1 MGLKELLE
9 LGEKIKSEV
18 EGTIQDEIKS
28 TMTAF
33 GSMINQE
40 SLSKLGIHPAYASS
54 PITTGYA
61 LWLELEKKGAKS
73 LEELKLSE
81 PDIRKR
87 LMKQNIEDGIAFGD
101 EVRTK
106 GYPIVIVPGIFFA
119 KNWTQEHYM
128 GLWEPVIIQYADTI
142 VYNDNFHYS
151 DGCVEEFLIGLT
163 HDKKLCGRKDL
174 AVLNPKDEIIKIEN
188 AMNHMEKISGITPT
202 KMFNNYKKICA
213 LI

>member
-1 MGLKELLE
+1 VGLKELLE

-18 EGTIQDEIKS
+18 EGTFQDEIKS
-28 TMTAF
+28 SISAI
-33 GSMINQE
+33 GSVID
-40 SLSKLGIHPAYASS
+40 STILSKLGIHPVYASS

-73 LEELKLSE
+73 FEELKLSE

-101 EVRTK
+101 EVRTQ

-128 GLWEPVIIQYADTI
+128 GLWEPVITQYAEII

-163 HDKKLCGRKDL
+163 HDKKLCGRKGL

-202 KMFNNYKKICA
+202 KMFNNYKKICT